1 MDLSDLVLDKRTPA
15 TNPSGIGLE
24 APPVWDAPFQFEMIY
39 LIAVLY
45 MEQRTRSTE
54 ALKGFGLT
62 PLKMGVLFAVGQGEG
77 ITAARLAR
85 QFRVKRQSIAE
96 VVSNLSDR
104 ALIRVQA
111 RAGARDRPYVLTDQG
126 REMLDQT
133 NAAILVVERAMFEG
147 LSPEKLET
155 LRDTLVELHHHLG
168 VTLA

>member
-1 MDLSDLVLDKRTPA
+1 MSDTVLDKRAPA
-15 TNPSGIGLE
+15 QNPANIGLDS
-24 APPVWDAPFQFEMIY
+24 PPVWDAPFQFEMIY

-77 ITAARLAR
+77 ITAAQLAR

-104 ALIRVQA
+104 SLIRVHA

-126 REMLDQT
+126 REMLDQANT
-133 NAAILVVERAMFEG
+133 AILVVERAMFEG
-147 LSPEKLET
+147 LSPDKLDV
-155 LRDTLVELHHHLG
+155 LRDTLVEVHHHLG